1 MQLLVSGVWCQLGEI
16 QGCPTDCG
24 QSVPLSWRV
33 YVLQTGI
40 SACSQQPGTVHVEG
54 ILVDLKV
61 IRAHSEK
68 HQLNH
73 VRLVLP
79 VGGFA

>member
-1 MQLLVSGVWCQLGEI
+1 MFGVNWARSRAVLLTV
-16 QGCPTDCG
+16 TK
-24 QSVPLSWRV
+24 VPLGWRGH
-33 YVLQTGI
+33 VLQTGI
-40 SACSQQPGTVHVEG
+40 SVCSQQPGTVHLEG
-54 ILVDLKV
+54 LLVHLKV